1 MEEPINANIELLHGE
16 TDMGSSSAVTRYLE
30 NTVHLNSRY
39 YIPDRQAVSCAVLMS
54 NLMRGRFFLLIFLIM
69 GHSRATVQPTVR
81 FCEVYSFQ
89 SGFTCSFHILSG
101 AV

>member
-54 NLMRGRFFLLIFLIM
+54 NLMRGRFFYIDFPNH
-69 GHSRATVQPTVR
+69 GTFACNGATD
-81 FCEVYSFQ
+81 S
-89 SGFTCSFHILSG
+89 
-101 AV
+101 AVL